1 MNELMNCLKTIII
14 FLRKEE
20 KKMKELLLIIG
31 FCILAVMSPIIAD
44 WIVANHFIL
53 GLIVGIAVNVVLWG
67 KEFTN
72 D

>member
-1 MNELMNCLKTIII
+1 
-14 FLRKEE
+14 
-20 KKMKELLLIIG
+20 MKELLLIIG

-67 KEFTN
+67 KELTN

>member
-1 MNELMNCLKTIII
+1 
-14 FLRKEE
+14 
-20 KKMKELLLIIG
+20 MKELLLIIG

-53 GLIVGIAVNVVLWG
+53 GMVVMIAVNVALWG

>member
-1 MNELMNCLKTIII
+1 
-14 FLRKEE
+14 
-20 KKMKELLLIIG
+20 MKELLLILG
-31 FCILAVMSPIIAD
+31 FCILVLISPIIAD

-53 GLIVGIAVNVVLWG
+53 GMVVMIAVNVVLWG

>member
-1 MNELMNCLKTIII
+1 M
-14 FLRKEE
+14 R
-20 KKMKELLLIIG
+20 ELLLIIG
-31 FCILAVMSPIIAD
+31 FYILAVMSPIIAD
-44 WIVANHFIL
+44 WIVDNHFII